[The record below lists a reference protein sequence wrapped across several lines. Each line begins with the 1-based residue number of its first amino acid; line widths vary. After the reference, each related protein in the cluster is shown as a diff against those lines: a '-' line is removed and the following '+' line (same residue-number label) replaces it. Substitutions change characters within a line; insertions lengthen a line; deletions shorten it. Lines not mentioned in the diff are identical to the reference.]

1 MGERAVR
8 VKQAAAM
15 ALFDAIDRSGH
26 SLRMLGG
33 SMLPSL
39 PPPRTLMETAE
50 TLAIALAGG
59 LAFTL
64 LGLPAGLVSGSVLA
78 VAAAALLGRP
88 VRVPLVLARLCY
100 VIVGVLLGAVVTPDT
115 LRGVTTWPMS
125 IALLML
131 ASLGMILATMFYLRV
146 VHRWDTFSALLGASP
161 GAMAQVIA
169 LSTELGG
176 DLRAIAIVQTV
187 RVLLLVIGLPNGLAL
202 FGLVVPAVPIARG
215 PADFAVLGEM
225 MVMVAIAIAC
235 AAAFARLR
243 FPGGLMFG
251 AMAGSGILHG
261 SGLVHAVLP
270 WWIGSTSVIT
280 LGALVGSRFANT
292 TLRML
297 AGYLGAALG
306 SFAVSMAVAT
316 VFILIVAHLFAFPIA
331 NIVIAFSPGAQ
342 DTMMVLALAL
352 HLDPVYVGAHHLA
365 RFLIVTIAV
374 AVGARRLAKHAQLE
388 ERSAALSAHSRERDN
403 PADSQATGSPLPRGR
418 ADQSATPPPARGP

>member
-1 MGERAVR
+1 
-8 VKQAAAM
+8 
-15 ALFDAIDRSGH
+15 
-26 SLRMLGG
+26 
-33 SMLPSL
+33 MLPKF
-39 PPPRTLMETAE
+39 PPSRTLIETAE

-78 VAAAALLGRP
+78 VAAAALSGRP
-88 VRVPLVLARLCY
+88 VRVPLGLAYFCY
-100 VIVGVLLGAVVTPDT
+100 VIVGTLLGAVVTPET
-115 LRGVTTWPMS
+115 LRGVTTWPAS
-125 IALLML
+125 IALLLL
-131 ASLGMILATMFYLRV
+131 ASIGMMGATTIYLRV
-146 VHRWDTFSALLGASP
+146 VHRWDPLSALLAASP

-202 FGLVVPAVPIARG
+202 FGLVVPAMPVPRG
-215 PADFAVLGEM
+215 PAGFAVLGEM
-225 MVMVAIAIAC
+225 VLLVTVATTFAIG
-235 AAAFARLR
+235 FQRFR
-243 FPGGLMFG
+243 FPGGLLFG
-251 AMAGSGILHG
+251 AMAGSAILHG
-261 SGLVHAVLP
+261 TGLIHAVLP
-270 WWIGSTSVIT
+270 WWIGSISVIT

-297 AGYLGAALG
+297 VGYLGAALG

-316 VFILIVAHLFAFPIA
+316 VFILIVARLFPFPIA

-365 RFLIVTIAV
+365 RFLVVTFSVAIA
-374 AVGARRLAKHAQLE
+374 ARRVA
-388 ERSAALSAHSRERDN
+388 RRDSA
-403 PADSQATGSPLPRGR
+403 SPDCKRGGG
-418 ADQSATPPPARGP
+418 T